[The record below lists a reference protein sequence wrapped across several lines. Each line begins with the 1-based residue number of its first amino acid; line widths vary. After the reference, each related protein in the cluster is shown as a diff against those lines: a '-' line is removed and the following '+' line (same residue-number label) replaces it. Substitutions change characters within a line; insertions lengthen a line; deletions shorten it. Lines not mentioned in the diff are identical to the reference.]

1 MLHEVRSRRRCRAG
15 EGALGSRGHDTLPS
29 PAGASRRPRAWVTGR
44 LRPGVSPFLW
54 LTPDEWQAIRVSL
67 VVATRSVAFGLPLAV
82 LAAYALA
89 RGRFAGRTVFDALVH
104 LPLVM
109 PPVVVG
115 WGLLLLFGVRGPLGS
130 LLQDWFGVRLVFT
143 TAGASLATAV
153 MAFPLM
159 VRAIRLS
166 LEGVDP
172 GLEAAARTL
181 GAGPVDRFVTVT
193 LPLMAPGILAGGIVA
208 FAAGLGEFGA
218 VITFASNI
226 PGETQTLPLAI
237 YAATQVPGGEAT
249 AAKLSAV
256 SFALAIAGLLL
267 SELIARRMRRLLGM

>member
-1 MLHEVRSRRRCRAG
+1 MT
-15 EGALGSRGHDTLPS
+15 D
-29 PAGASRRPRAWVTGR
+29 
-44 LRPGVSPFLW
+44 W
-54 LTPDEWQAIRVSL
+54 LTPAEWQAVRLSL
-67 VVATRSVAFGLPLAV
+67 SVAARSVAFGLPLAV
-82 LAAYALA
+82 LAAVALA
-89 RGRFAGRTVFDALVH
+89 RGRFWGRSLLDALVH

-115 WGLLLLFGVRGPLGS
+115 WGLLLLFGVRGPVGAWLN
-130 LLQDWFGVRLVFT
+130 DAFGVRLVFT
-143 TAGASLATAV
+143 TAGAALATGI

-181 GAGPVDRFVTVT
+181 GAGWLDRFFTVT
-193 LPLMAPGILAGGIVA
+193 LPLMLPGILSGVVIA

-226 PGETQTLPLAI
+226 EGETQTLPLAI
-237 YAATQVPGGEAT
+237 YAATQAPGAEAT

-256 SFALAIAGLLL
+256 SFTLAVLGLLL
-267 SELIARRMRRLLGM
+267 AELIARRMHRWLGR

>member
-1 MLHEVRSRRRCRAG
+1 MSLSA
-15 EGALGSRGHDTLPS
+15 
-29 PAGASRRPRAWVTGR
+29 
-44 LRPGVSPFLW
+44 W
-54 LTPDEWQAIRVSL
+54 LTPDEWQAVRISL
-67 VVATRSVAFGLPLAV
+67 IVASRSTAFGLPLAIMT
-82 LAAYALA
+82 AYALT
-89 RGRFAGRTVFDALVH
+89 RGRFVGRAVLDALVL

-115 WGLLLLFGVRGPLGS
+115 WGLLLLFGVRGPFGS

-143 TAGASLATAV
+143 TAGAALATAV

-181 GAGPVDRFVTVT
+181 GAGPIDRFVTVT
-193 LPLMAPGILAGGIVA
+193 LPLMAPGILAGAVVA

-256 SFALAIAGLLL
+256 SFTLAIAGLLL

>member
-1 MLHEVRSRRRCRAG
+1 M
-15 EGALGSRGHDTLPS
+15 S
-29 PAGASRRPRAWVTGR
+29 P
-44 LRPGVSPFLW
+44 LEW
-54 LTPDEWQAIRVSL
+54 LSADEWEAIRLSL
-67 VVATRSVAFGLPLAV
+67 SVASRSVAFGLPLAI

-89 RGRFAGRTVFDALVH
+89 RGRFVGRPLLDALVH
-104 LPLVM
+104 LPLVL
-109 PPVVVG
+109 PPVVIG

-130 LLQDWFGVRLVFT
+130 MLQHWFGVRLVFT
-143 TAGASLATAV
+143 TAGAALATAI

-181 GAGPVDRFVTVT
+181 GAGPVDRFLTVT
-193 LPLMAPGILAGGIVA
+193 LPLMAPGVLAGAVVA

-249 AAKLSAV
+249 AARLSAV
-256 SFALAIAGLLL
+256 SFTLAIAGLLL
-267 SELIARRMRRLLGM
+267 SELIARRMHRLLGI

>member
-1 MLHEVRSRRRCRAG
+1 M
-15 EGALGSRGHDTLPS
+15 TP
-29 PAGASRRPRAWVTGR
+29 
-44 LRPGVSPFLW
+44 
-54 LTPDEWQAIRVSL
+54 LTPAEWDAIRLSL
-67 VVATRSVAFGLPLAV
+67 SVAGRSVLFGLPLAV

-89 RGRFAGRTVFDALVH
+89 RGRFPGRFLLDALVH
-104 LPLVM
+104 LPLVL

-115 WGLLLLFGVRGPLGS
+115 WGLLLLFGVRGPLGA

-143 TAGASLATAV
+143 TAGAALATGV

-166 LEGVDP
+166 LEAVDP

-181 GAGPVDRFVTVT
+181 GAGRLDRFATVT
-193 LPLMAPGILAGGIVA
+193 LPLMAPGVLAGAVIA

-226 PGETQTLPLAI
+226 EGETQTLPLAI
-237 YAATQVPGGEAT
+237 YAATQVPGGEAV
-249 AAKLSAV
+249 AARLSAISV
-256 SFALAIAGLLL
+256 GLAIALLLL
-267 SELIARRMRRLLGM
+267 SELIARRMHRLLG

>member
-1 MLHEVRSRRRCRAG
+1 MN
-15 EGALGSRGHDTLPS
+15 PS
-29 PAGASRRPRAWVTGR
+29 AW
-44 LRPGVSPFLW
+44 LSQPW
-54 LTPDEWQAIRVSL
+54 LTPDEWQAVRLSL
-67 VVATRSVAFGLPLAV
+67 SVASRSVAFGLPVAV

-89 RGRFAGRTVFDALVH
+89 RGRFWGRSLLDALVH

-130 LLQDWFGVRLVFT
+130 VLQDWFGVRLVFT
-143 TAGASLATAV
+143 SAGAALATAV

-166 LEGVDP
+166 LETVDP

-181 GAGPVDRFVTVT
+181 GAGPIDRFVTVT
-193 LPLMAPGILAGGIVA
+193 LPMMAPGVLAGAVVA

-218 VITFASNI
+218 VITFASSI

-256 SFALAIAGLLL
+256 SFTLAITGLLL
-267 SELIARRMRRLLGM
+267 SELIARRMHRLLGR